1 MLISLGPVAF
11 WGVGL
16 FGLEWKPSEDEVNG
30 EMEVLSLQLM
40 ERLSETME
48 YADSS
53 QGGVS
58 ATAKSK
64 ILKIQTIYLM
74 AVQWTKPWESFKE
87 GEK

>member
-1 MLISLGPVAF
+1 
-11 WGVGL
+11 
-16 FGLEWKPSEDEVNG
+16 
-30 EMEVLSLQLM
+30 MEVLSLQLM

-58 ATAKSK
+58 ATAKAK

-74 AVQWTKPWESFKE
+74 AVQ
-87 GEK
+87 